1 MCTPGITC
9 VKMGFYGNCIV
20 RKYRSIS
27 HEGLNGPAIA
37 EHPASQPQTA
47 HQTTDYFFLRNS
59 WTTGG
64 HQASK
69 PRDAYQT
76 RGFTYTVK
84 TTQTVKYLLIPI

>member
-1 MCTPGITC
+1 MCYFSVHREVHFLKIC
-9 VKMGFYGNCIV
+9 REHFIV
-20 RKYRSIS
+20 DLRNL
-27 HEGLNGPAIA
+27 LNGPAIA

-47 HQTTDYFFLRNS
+47 HQTIDYYFLRNS

-84 TTQTVKYLLIPI
+84 TTQTVKYLLIPV